1 MRITLDVSFFIFTS
15 ILYILQVEVSAELF
29 QLKHNTSLLMDR
41 SPVLEEN
48 VTSVGHCAQ
57 LCAQTSA
64 CVSANY
70 DTETSSCHLIDTIN
84 TWKSETPGKSALIK
98 QRYVVGGNVLFFYNE

>member
-1 MRITLDVSFFIFTS
+1 MMITLDVSFFTFVS
-15 ILYILQVEVSAELF
+15 ILCIIQVEVNAELF
-29 QLKHNTSLLMDR
+29 QLKQNTSLVTDR
-41 SPVLEEN
+41 SLILEEN

-84 TWKSETPGKSALIK
+84 TLKTETPGKSAVIGD
-98 QRYVVGGNVLFFYNE
+98 RYFGGNP

>member
-1 MRITLDVSFFIFTS
+1 MMITLDVSFFTFVS
-15 ILYILQVEVSAELF
+15 ILCIIQVEVNAELF
-29 QLKHNTSLLMDR
+29 QLKQNTSLVTDR
-41 SPVLEEN
+41 SLILEEN

-84 TWKSETPGKSALIK
+84 TWKSEKHGNTALTGNG
-98 QRYVVGGNVLFFYNE
+98 YNGGNT